1 MQNGNAMTKDDVN
14 DPALIPALRWMSNMI
29 CLWSFCRNDACN
41 RAQQCKRDPRFCLT
55 RYAPLVPEEARDG
68 VKVML
73 EGLRSGK
80 SYDELF
86 DEAPE
91 EIAAVEDWIARVEA
105 STAKPPNGGP

>member
-1 MQNGNAMTKDDVN
+1 MQSRNDDVN

-29 CLWSFCRNDACN
+29 CLWGFCHNEACS
-41 RAQQCKRDPRFCLT
+41 RARQCKRDPRFCMR

-68 VKVML
+68 VKLML

-80 SYDELF
+80 SYDDLL

-91 EIAAVEDWIARVEA
+91 EIAAVEDWIARVDA
-105 STAKPPNGGP
+105 SATPPAAAPPARP